1 MGESHYYYF
10 ASLDCTLLT
19 TNPMS
24 KQPNVPPPG
33 DEHPTKRFRKMA
45 GFQFAHPQPSISQL
59 PSASSSSLF
68 VTISTDSR
76 RRGVT
81 SESHAA
87 ESASNFDTQ
96 SILDPAAAGDAF
108 EAHTVLLP
116 EEVGPSPET
125 RSRRKRYTKNAV
137 RSYLEWNPAI
147 HSDFQFSGST
157 ERIA

>member
-1 MGESHYYYF
+1 
-10 ASLDCTLLT
+10 
-19 TNPMS
+19 MS

-33 DEHPTKRFRKMA
+33 DEHPTKWFCKTA

-59 PSASSSSLF
+59 PSASSSLLF
-68 VTISTDSR
+68 VTISTDSH

-81 SESHAA
+81 SESRLLPSALEAA
-87 ESASNFDTQ
+87 EPASNFDTQ
-96 SILDPAAAGDAF
+96 SIPDPAAAGDAF
-108 EAHTVLLP
+108 EAHTVPLP
-116 EEVGPSPET
+116 EEVGPSPKT

-157 ERIA
+157 EWMA

>member
-1 MGESHYYYF
+1 
-10 ASLDCTLLT
+10 
-19 TNPMS
+19 MS
-24 KQPNVPPPG
+24 KRPNVPPPG
-33 DEHPTKRFRKMA
+33 DEHPTKRFRKTA
-45 GFQFAHPQPSISQL
+45 GFRLARPQPSISQL

-81 SESHAA
+81 SESRLLPSTLEAA
-87 ESASNFDTQ
+87 EPASNFDTQ
-96 SILDPAAAGDAF
+96 SIPDPAAAGDAF
-108 EAHTVLLP
+108 EAHTAPLP

-157 ERIA
+157 ERMA